1 MLQHPVLKQW
11 NRIVS
16 AHFPHLNFSQ
26 VTGLSLWSFGMVM
39 TRSSSL
45 SRVLQ
50 AVTYLN

>member
-1 MLQHPVLKQW
+1 MLQHPALKQW

-16 AHFPHLNFSQ
+16 AHFLHLSLSQ

-45 SRVLQ
+45 NRVSQ
-50 AVTYLN
+50 AVAYLN